1 MGDPGPHPL
10 PQQQM
15 GKSSTTKNKN
25 YEANRVTVKIRLS
38 LLNISLL
45 FGKGRER
52 RFLRPSAAPQVP
64 QGSWGGHI
72 SLPMLFSKLSIF
84 FKSMCLT
91 IGLIS

>member
-1 MGDPGPHPL
+1 MGGPLPL
-10 PQQQM
+10 PQQQR
-15 GKSSTTKNKN
+15 GKPSTTKNKN
-25 YEANRVTVKIRLS
+25 HEANRVTVKNQAEC

-52 RFLRPSAAPQVP
+52 RFLGPSAAPQIP
-64 QGSWGGHI
+64 QGSWDAHI
-72 SLPMLFSKLSIF
+72 RLPMLLSKVSIF